1 MNDPHDP
8 SAVMLPRQTKGKRPL
23 FFDDPAIDQVMTFV
37 LELATELAVVRTRLD
52 TVERLLDEHG
62 SVTRAAIDAYDPGPA
77 VEAERDAWLAEYYR
91 RVLRMH
97 TGEALGPNEG

>member
-1 MNDPHDP
+1 MSDHPDTA
-8 SAVMLPRQTKGKRPL
+8 AVTLPRQTKGKRPS

-37 LELATELAVVRTRLD
+37 LELATELSVVRTRLD

-62 SVTRAAIDAYDPGPA
+62 SVTRAAIEAYEAPAA
-77 VEAERDAWLAEYYR
+77 VEAERDAWRAAYFD

-97 TGEALGPNEG
+97 AGDALSSRDE